1 MAIFWNTHGR
11 ITPQVAQ
18 AHISELLSLS
28 PPPTLPSSIT
38 PTPTPNT
45 NTTTTNPP
53 HARAPLETPDEHALR
68 ALLLG
73 ITHRAAG
80 LPADARRFLRD
91 AHARH
96 ARIPSTGSS
105 WIGGVALFELAVLEL
120 REAQRVEREGE
131 GGNEAEGEAEGEGEG
146 GSGTSSSEE
155 GHHGGGGGGGGG
167 GVRELRLRVDAL
179 ALGLSGPSAR
189 ARWDKVLKD
198 ATALLDS
205 AMSLSGA
212 EVDLS
217 SRLESRIAMLRDEIA
232 LKREMVGGH

>member
-1 MAIFWNTHGR
+1 M
-11 ITPQVAQ
+11 
-18 AHISELLSLS
+18 
-28 PPPTLPSSIT
+28 
-38 PTPTPNT
+38 
-45 NTTTTNPP
+45 
-53 HARAPLETPDEHALR
+53 
-68 ALLLG
+68 
-73 ITHRAAG
+73 
-80 LPADARRFLRD
+80 
-91 AHARH
+91 
-96 ARIPSTGSS
+96 
-105 WIGGVALFELAVLEL
+105 LEL

-155 GHHGGGGGGGGG
+155 GHHGGGGGG

>member
-1 MAIFWNTHGR
+1 M
-11 ITPQVAQ
+11 
-18 AHISELLSLS
+18 
-28 PPPTLPSSIT
+28 
-38 PTPTPNT
+38 
-45 NTTTTNPP
+45 
-53 HARAPLETPDEHALR
+53 
-68 ALLLG
+68 
-73 ITHRAAG
+73 
-80 LPADARRFLRD
+80 
-91 AHARH
+91 
-96 ARIPSTGSS
+96 
-105 WIGGVALFELAVLEL
+105 LEL

-131 GGNEAEGEAEGEGEG
+131 DAAVDGAEGEGEGEG

-155 GHHGGGGGGGGG
+155 GHHGGGG

>member
-28 PPPTLPSSIT
+28 PPPTLPSPIT
-38 PTPTPNT
+38 PTVPSSPST
-45 NTTTTNPP
+45 

-80 LPADARRFLRD
+80 LPAEARRFLRD

-120 REAQRVEREGE
+120 REAQRGEREGE
-131 GGNEAEGEAEGEGEG
+131 GEGEGEG
-146 GSGTSSSEE
+146 ESGSGSGTSSSEE
-155 GHHGGGGGGGGG
+155 GHAGGGG

-179 ALGLSGPSAR
+179 ALGIGGQPEAR
-189 ARWDKVLKD
+189 ARWEKVLKD

-232 LKREMVGGH
+232 LKREMIGGSHH

>member
-1 MAIFWNTHGR
+1 M
-11 ITPQVAQ
+11 
-18 AHISELLSLS
+18 
-28 PPPTLPSSIT
+28 
-38 PTPTPNT
+38 
-45 NTTTTNPP
+45 
-53 HARAPLETPDEHALR
+53 
-68 ALLLG
+68 
-73 ITHRAAG
+73 
-80 LPADARRFLRD
+80 
-91 AHARH
+91 
-96 ARIPSTGSS
+96 
-105 WIGGVALFELAVLEL
+105 LEL

-131 GGNEAEGEAEGEGEG
+131 DAAVDGAEGEGEGEG

-155 GHHGGGGGGGGG
+155 GHHEGGDGG

>member
-28 PPPTLPSSIT
+28 PPPTLPSPIT
-38 PTPTPNT
+38 PTVPSSPSTHT
-45 NTTTTNPP
+45 
-53 HARAPLETPDEHALR
+53 RAPLETPDEHALR

-80 LPADARRFLRD
+80 LPAEARRFLRD

-120 REAQRVEREGE
+120 REAQRGEREDVG
-131 GGNEAEGEAEGEGEG
+131 EGEGEG
-146 GSGTSSSEE
+146 ESGSGTSSSEE
-155 GHHGGGGGGGGG
+155 GHAGGAGGAG

-179 ALGLSGPSAR
+179 ALGIGGQPAAR
-189 ARWDKVLKD
+189 ARWEKVLKD

-232 LKREMVGGH
+232 LKREMIGGSHH